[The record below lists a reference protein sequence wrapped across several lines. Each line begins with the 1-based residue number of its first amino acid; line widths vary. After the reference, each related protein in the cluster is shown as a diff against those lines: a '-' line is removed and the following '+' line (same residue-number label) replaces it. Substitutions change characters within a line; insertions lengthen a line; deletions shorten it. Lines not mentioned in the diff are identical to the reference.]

1 MRHALSRMVDDAYI
15 LDEAKM
21 TAELDQ
27 FYISNDLPCPPTL
40 QSQIAL
46 PFAPLSEQLELITDA
61 NEQTNQLIQAY
72 INCEDDCLLL
82 THPDG
87 QNCYYLLT
95 KQPVPYSFA
104 QSMEEK
110 CGLRFHSRN
119 GSGQK

>member
-1 MRHALSRMVDDAYI
+1 MSRMVDDAYI

-46 PFAPLSEQLELITDA
+46 PFVPLSEQLELITDA

-95 KQPVPYSFA
+95 RQPVPYSFA

-110 CGLRFHSRN
+110 CGLHFHSRN